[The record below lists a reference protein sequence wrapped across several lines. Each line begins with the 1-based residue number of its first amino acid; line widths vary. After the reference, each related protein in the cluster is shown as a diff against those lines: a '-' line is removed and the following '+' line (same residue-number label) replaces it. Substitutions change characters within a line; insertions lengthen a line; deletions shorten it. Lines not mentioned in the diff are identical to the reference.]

1 VLTGRGTTLV
11 ELLVALAVG
20 GVVLAAASV
29 TVGHLGREGSA
40 SLARS
45 RGESQER
52 AALALVP
59 AALEGL
65 SPAAGDLAAGEARD
79 TALQLRVA
87 IAQGVACDSAVGQV
101 ALSAADSSDERFTV
115 LAAAPRA
122 GDSLWWWPPGGES
135 WIARRVTSVSSGTAT
150 CAADGGGAQPVLRL
164 AFATP
169 DTVPRAAPV
178 RITRQARYSFYHA
191 GDGTWQLGLAEWSE
205 VLHAFAPPQPVAGP
219 FVVGA
224 SGGVRSGFR
233 YFDAAG
239 AELATTGQGAL
250 VGLVARVRVTVV
262 TAGTAS
268 GGSAS
273 AIRDSVDVALAH
285 GP

>member
-1 VLTGRGTTLV
+1 M
-11 ELLVALAVG
+11 
-20 GVVLAAASV
+20 
-29 TVGHLGREGSA
+29 
-40 SLARS
+40 
-45 RGESQER
+45 
-52 AALALVP
+52 
-59 AALEGL
+59 
-65 SPAAGDLAAGEARD
+65 
-79 TALQLRVA
+79 
-87 IAQGVACDSAVGQV
+87 
-101 ALSAADSSDERFTV
+101 
-115 LAAAPRA
+115 
-122 GDSLWWWPPGGES
+122 
-135 WIARRVTSVSSGTAT
+135 SSGTAT
-150 CAADGGGAQPVLRL
+150 CATDGGGAQSVLRL

-285 GP
+285 VP